1 MGVLIQLAIR
11 TKIEEAAGGVVR
23 ARSEGLGV
31 GEELDGVDVGLVAHK
46 RLDALAGP
54 DIPDLCRGITGTGHK
69 DLLLWRDGKATQQKK
84 RKKLEKEKK
93 KKKKKIPDVEKKGFY
108 LITSPVWSENSRVF
122 MPASMSQRRQ
132 DISPELVRIW
142 RSLRKRQQ
150 ER

>member
-1 MGVLIQLAIR
+1 VGVLIQLAIR

-93 KKKKKIPDVEKKGFY
+93 KKKEKNSRCRKKGFTSSHHQCGQRTRESSCQPQCPRGDRTY
-108 LITSPVWSENSRVF
+108 L
-122 MPASMSQRRQ
+122 
-132 DISPELVRIW
+132 
-142 RSLRKRQQ
+142 RSW
-150 ER
+150 